1 MKCNTPG
8 SAKAGPEGEEIGDGD
23 SLRILRLPRNCNTDL
38 TRRKVYENLGLE
50 LARRGEINV
59 SQFAGS
65 FVDLPEDVQAELFLR
80 MQDFTRV
87 PASVYEAAGLIRFPK
102 RFIPL
107 RGGRR

>member
-1 MKCNTPG
+1 MDTKKPAPTGVGNGTDFQ
-8 SAKAGPEGEEIGDGD
+8 SAGPRKVVP
-23 SLRILRLPRNCNTDL
+23 LTQNCNTSDL
-38 TRRKVYENLGLE
+38 ARKKAYENLGLE

-65 FVDLPEDVQAELFLR
+65 FIDLPEDVQAELIMR

-87 PASVYEAAGLIRFPK
+87 PASVYEAAGLIRFPR

-107 RGGRR
+107 RGGRQ